1 MIEVRRSENDRRFEP
16 GDILRHFK
24 HETDKSRYIYRV
36 IGIAKHTESEEELLI
51 YQDVRSEQIYARPLE
66 MAMSE
71 VDKNKYPNI
80 KQKYRL
86 EKINW
91 EEM

>member
-1 MIEVRRSENDRRFEP
+1 MIEIRRSEKDRHFEP

-24 HETDKSRYIYRV
+24 HEINKFGYIYRV
-36 IGIAKHTESEEELLI
+36 IGIAKHTESREDMLI
-51 YQDVRSEQIYARPLE
+51 YQDVHSEQIYARPLE

-80 KQKYRL
+80 KQKYRF

-91 EEM
+91 EEI